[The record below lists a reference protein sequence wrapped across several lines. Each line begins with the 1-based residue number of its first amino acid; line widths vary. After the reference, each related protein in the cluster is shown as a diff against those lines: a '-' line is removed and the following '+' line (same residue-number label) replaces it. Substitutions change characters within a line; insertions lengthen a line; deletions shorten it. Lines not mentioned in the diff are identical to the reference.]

1 MLPLL
6 SVPAVKSS
14 RSSNQ
19 KRNGENKDL
28 SRKERRDEYEIKDAA
43 RKRSEREKRKY
54 LDPKKHDEFKKK
66 EAARI
71 KEYRLKKK
79 LAELFACN
87 SLKETE
93 EEQASTSSSF
103 SSKQILNRSIKKAE
117 RLLPLLHLSQFS
129 IYLNVPKLLR
139 VPT

>member
-28 SRKERRDEYEIKDAA
+28 SRKERGDEYEIKDAA

-71 KEYRLKKK
+71 KEYPLKKK

>member
-28 SRKERRDEYEIKDAA
+28 SRKERGDEYEIKDAA

-139 VPT
+139 VST